1 MLLRGL
7 QLGPW
12 ARLIADSRRA
22 PAGGPQHVFLCVADH
37 YEPDWGNADD
47 QVRRERVERWVR
59 DYPRSVAGLK
69 DSLGRPP
76 QHTFFFPLEEY
87 RPRLLDRLAGLC
99 HRGFGEVEVH
109 LHHDH
114 DTSEQLREKLCWFK
128 QTLHQ
133 QHGLLHR
140 DAQGQVRYG
149 FIHGNWALDNS
160 HPHGCWCGVNDE
172 LTILRETGCYA
183 DFTMPAAPD
192 PAQTRTINSIY
203 YAVDDPARPKSHD
216 VGIPARVGG
225 TPPAGGLLMIQ
236 GPLALDWRD
245 RKAGLMPRLENA
257 DLHARRPPSARRL
270 ELWRR
275 AGVQVQGRPEWT
287 FIKLHTHGGKPANA
301 DVLLGPPMR
310 DLHQELARRA
320 RADGDFRYYYV
331 TARELAELVHA
342 AEAGVADPRNVLER
356 ASLGAPLFPLPTTG
370 EGQPCHAAQRALQCA
385 ASGLRHH
392 TSRSLLGGEPS
403 ACTAW

>member
-1 MLLRGL
+1 MLLNGL

-12 ARLIADSRRA
+12 ARLIADSSRA
-22 PAGGPQHVFLCVADH
+22 AVGGPQHVFLCVADH

-47 QVRRERVERWVR
+47 PVRQERVERWVR
-59 DYPRSVAGLK
+59 DYPRSVAGLQ

-114 DTSEQLREKLCWFK
+114 DTSEQLREKLQWFK

-140 DAQGQVRYG
+140 DARGQVRYG

-160 HPHGCWCGVNDE
+160 HPHGRWCGVNDE

-225 TPPAGGLLMIQ
+225 SPPAGGLLMIQ

-245 RKAGLMPRLENA
+245 RKAGVLPRLENA
-257 DLHARRPPSARRL
+257 DLHARRPPAARRL
-270 ELWRR
+270 ELWQR
-275 AGVQVQGRPEWT
+275 AGVRVQGRPEWT

-310 DLHQELARRA
+310 ELHQELARRA
-320 RADGDFRYYYV
+320 QADRDFRYYYV
-331 TARELAELVHA
+331 TARQLAELVHA
-342 AEAGVADPRNVLER
+342 AEAGVADPRNVLAR
-356 ASLGAPLFPLPTTG
+356 ASYGAPVVPLPTTG
-370 EGQPCHAAQRALQCA
+370 ERQACHAAQRALQCA
-385 ASGLRHH
+385 ASSLRHH
-392 TSRSLLGGEPS
+392 GSRSLLRGEPS

>member
-1 MLLRGL
+1 MLVRGL
-7 QLGPW
+7 QLQSW
-12 ARLIADSRRA
+12 ARLIRDSQRSATRL
-22 PAGGPQHVFLCVADH
+22 PQHLFLCVADH
-37 YEPDWGNADD
+37 YEPDWGNAAEDLR
-47 QVRRERVERWVR
+47 QQRVERWVR
-59 DYPRSVAGLK
+59 DYPRSVAGLA

-114 DTSEQLREKLCWFK
+114 DTSEQLREKLEWFK
-128 QTLHQ
+128 QTLHR

-140 DAQGQVRYG
+140 DGRWEVRYG

-160 HPHGCWCGVNDE
+160 HPHGRWCGVNDE

-203 YAVDDPARPKSHD
+203 YAEDDPDRPKSHD
-216 VGIPARVGG
+216 VGLPARVGSR
-225 TPPAGGLLMIQ
+225 PPARGLLMIQ
-236 GPLALDWRD
+236 GPLALDWQD
-245 RKAGLMPRLENA
+245 RKAGLLPRLENA

-270 ELWRR
+270 DLWRR
-275 AGVQVQGRPEWT
+275 AAVHVQGRPEWT
-287 FIKLHTHGGKPANA
+287 FIKLHTHGAKPANA

-320 RADGDFRYYYV
+320 RADQDFRYYYV
-331 TARELAELVHA
+331 TAREMADLVHA
-342 AEAGVADPRNVLER
+342 AEQGVVDPRSVLER
-356 ASLGAPLFPLPTTG
+356 TPRAAPACRPPASDERFG
-370 EGQPCHAAQRALQCA
+370 CRHATPA
-385 ASGLRHH
+385 
-392 TSRSLLGGEPS
+392 
-403 ACTAW
+403 